1 MFITYCLFYN
11 YLGFGMTES
20 SPVTHFQP
28 DEGAILGGCGVPI
41 PNTIAKI
48 IDIDTGKTLGPNEV
62 SSSIQWKPL
71 TVNTVYAITFT
82 KGY

>member
-1 MFITYCLFYN
+1 VGDFYCNFK
-11 YLGFGMTES
+11 GFGMTES

-48 IDIDTGKTLGPNEV
+48 VDIDTGKALGPNEV
-62 SSSIQWKPL
+62 GFSSIW
-71 TVNTVYAITFT
+71 N
-82 KGY
+82 

>member
-1 MFITYCLFYN
+1 
-11 YLGFGMTES
+11 MTES

-48 IDIDTGKTLGPNEV
+48 IDIDTGKILGPNEV
-62 SSSIQWKPL
+62 RFSIVKKYKL
-71 TVNTVYAITFT
+71 LFYCALNG
-82 KGY
+82 K